1 MSQKAV
7 NTQLLD
13 QLVKDISPRRA
24 RVCPNAQRRN
34 ASAPNGGRGVS
45 LAGALKAN

>member
-13 QLVKDISPRRA
+13 QLVKDISPHI
-24 RVCPNAQRRN
+24 VLVSAQMRKDETR
-34 ASAPNGGRGVS
+34 PRQMEGEG
-45 LAGALKAN
+45 LAWLVR